1 MFDLQRMALRD
12 VGCLLSSPPMF
23 SVPLSF
29 SSLGFLLVGLVF
41 ANLATLL
48 LGPGLKSNRD
58 QPLDCGIVS
67 E

>member
-1 MFDLQRMALRD
+1 MFDLKRMTLRD

-29 SSLGFLLVGLVF
+29 SLGFLFVGLVF